1 MPNGRRWVVLTRCL
15 CTCLFYLKQMTAKY
29 PLPIRDDKGDR
40 ERVSPRGVPAGW
52 AAPRSPR
59 HRLPSHRRSP
69 CVRHNWSHQQPWGT
83 GSHGP
88 SRCPECPCPGRPARL
103 CSFPSHCC
111 PARHSRALRGSVL
124 RAGSRSPGHRG
135 STSSPAPQGAAPAC
149 VPAPAGLSR
158 AESWQSSAGGRAPR
172 CCCRCDGSPEQG
184 QGRGWRLL
192 PCGGTCRAGGAGGAG
207 PLPWSGLS
215 LSAPERL

>member
-1 MPNGRRWVVLTRCL
+1 MPDGRRWVVLTRCL

-59 HRLPSHRRSP
+59 HRLPSHGRSP

-83 GSHGP
+83 GCHGP

-103 CSFPSHCC
+103 CSFPGRCC
-111 PARHSRALRGSVL
+111 PARHSRALTGERVQGWVPFS
-124 RAGSRSPGHRG
+124 RAQGQHQRPGTARRN
-135 STSSPAPQGAAPAC
+135 PAPRGAAPAC

-158 AESWQSSAGGRAPR
+158 AESWQSIAGGQAPR
-172 CCCRCDGSPEQG
+172 CCCRCDGSREQC

-192 PCGGTCRAGGAGGAG
+192 PCGGTCRAGPAGAQGCSPGQD
-207 PLPWSGLS
+207 
-215 LSAPERL
+215 